1 MEHIFT
7 CKICSAASHLKF
19 HVSEYIKHLKI
30 FHAHQ
35 PDFKVICGIGGC
47 QRSFTNL
54 GTFQNHIYGVHSDR
68 SCTITEESTVMNN
81 TELGSEDDCSDDDNF
96 DSDQPYYDD
105 NVETDGNQQCSSR
118 STIQKSSALFLLG
131 IKEKF
136 KLTQSTVNGVVQGVT
151 AMNQHHISIL
161 KSQVSITDT
170 SYIAKYIICT

>member
-19 HVSEYIKHLKI
+19 HISEYIKHLKI

-35 PDFKVICGIGGC
+35 PD
-47 QRSFTNL
+47 
-54 GTFQNHIYGVHSDR
+54 
-68 SCTITEESTVMNN
+68 
-81 TELGSEDDCSDDDNF
+81 SDDNNF

-131 IKEKF
+131 IKQKF
-136 KLTQSTVNGVVQGVT
+136 KLTQSTVNVVVQGVT